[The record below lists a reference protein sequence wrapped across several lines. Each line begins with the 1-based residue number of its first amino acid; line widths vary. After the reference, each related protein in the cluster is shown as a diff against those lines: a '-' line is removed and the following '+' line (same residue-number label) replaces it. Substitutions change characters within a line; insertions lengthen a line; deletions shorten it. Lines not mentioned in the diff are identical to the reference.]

1 MAVKRNS
8 PGALVRRTALTLA
21 WTCIV
26 CAAHAQQPNAPKAPT
41 PEQVQKIQKLVDE
54 GCKLWACTTDAG
66 ALAKMTDAER
76 KLVQDTLSKVPAET
90 SISELEKVLGPA
102 HRGGG
107 TPRPVWLGP
116 DKDKKSQIAVYI
128 KNNKIALIRW
138 LKLRQW
144 LWERAPSPAN

>member
-1 MAVKRNS
+1 MAVNRNN
-8 PGALVRRTALTLA
+8 LLRRATLA
-21 WTCIV
+21 LATACIV
-26 CAAHAQQPNAPKAPT
+26 CAAQAQNANTQPAPS
-41 PEQVQKIQKLVDE
+41 PEQMKRLMAE

-76 KLVQDTLSKVPAET
+76 KLVRDSLSKIPAET
-90 SISELEKVLGPA
+90 SVTELEKVLGPP
-102 HRGGG
+102 HRGAG

-116 DKDKKSQIAVYI
+116 GKDKNSQIAVYI

-144 LWERAPSPAN
+144 LWERAPSPAS